1 VRSQGLLV
9 EPFLNRLQI
18 VRGRRDEFQL
28 VVQERVVIGHV
39 DDGFGQHPGHRSRS
53 EGLDPERHQ
62 TGRAGIK
69 RFLGRFHPLC
79 HALGVGDHGVAG
91 LFHV

>member
-9 EPFLNRLQI
+9 EPFLNRLQV

-28 VVQERVVIGHV
+28 VVQQRVVIGYTEN
-39 DDGFGQHPGHRSRS
+39 GFGQHPGHRRRG

-62 TGRAGIK
+62 AGRAAIERLLCG
-69 RFLGRFHPLC
+69 FHPLC